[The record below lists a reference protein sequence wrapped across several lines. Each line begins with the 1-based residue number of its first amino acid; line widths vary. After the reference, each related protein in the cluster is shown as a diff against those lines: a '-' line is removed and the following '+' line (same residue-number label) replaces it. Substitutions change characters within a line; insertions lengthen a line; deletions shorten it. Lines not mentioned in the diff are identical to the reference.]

1 MGGAMKTDH
10 QDNNKR
16 KEMHRVA
23 RMQFLTAELQ
33 QQFIIK
39 FCAVVV
45 LGGLLAGAI
54 IYLMSAA
61 TLTTV
66 FEAGR
71 LRIISTADFI
81 LPAVLLSSSAV
92 IVFIGLFAL
101 LIFAIAYR
109 RVRRSLCQI
118 KEEIEK
124 ADAGDLENV
133 HLNFRRKDDEFKLL
147 ALTLNKLVQDF
158 KNNISEITKDV
169 VALENDCEAFA
180 KNNNLLLS
188 SMIKKSFGRVKAELQ
203 KFHSNP

>member
-1 MGGAMKTDH
+1 MKTDH
-10 QDNNKR
+10 QDNHR

-23 RMQFLTAELQ
+23 RLQFLTDELQ
-33 QQFIIK
+33 QKFIMK

-45 LGGLLAGAI
+45 AGGLLAGAI
-54 IYLMSAA
+54 IYVMSAA

-92 IVFIGLFAL
+92 IVFIGLSAL
-101 LIFAIAYR
+101 LIFLIAYR
-109 RVRRSLCQI
+109 RAQRSLCQI

-147 ALTLNKLVQDF
+147 ALTLNKLIQDF
-158 KNNISEITKDV
+158 KRNIAEITEDV
-169 VALENDCEAFA
+169 AALENDCEEFA

-188 SMIKKSFGRVKAELQ
+188 PPIKQSFGRVKAELQ
-203 KFHSNP
+203 KFHSR

>member
-1 MGGAMKTDH
+1 MKTDH
-10 QDNNKR
+10 QDNQR

-23 RMQFLTAELQ
+23 RLQFLTDELQ
-33 QQFIIK
+33 QKFIMK

-45 LGGLLAGAI
+45 AGGLLAGAI
-54 IYLMSAA
+54 IYVMSAA

-92 IVFIGLFAL
+92 IVFIGLSAL
-101 LIFAIAYR
+101 LIFLIAYR
-109 RVRRSLCQI
+109 RAQRSLCQI

-147 ALTLNKLVQDF
+147 ALTLNKLIQDF
-158 KNNISEITKDV
+158 KRNIAEITEDV
-169 VALENDCEAFA
+169 AALENDCEEFA

-188 SMIKKSFGRVKAELQ
+188 PPIKQSFGRVKAELQ
-203 KFHSNP
+203 KFHSR